1 MRYYISQWKGQQMGG
16 VFQPAVLQSVQEML
30 FFWLA
35 PLFVGWGGRGHVAG
49 MQYPA
54 IRGKNRKLSANIG
67 SSEDSRKDA
76 AREEEL
82 SSVILCLVTQKAL
95 LWSLVSLLKCL
106 RFIGTVCSDL
116 AKR

>member
-1 MRYYISQWKGQQMGG
+1 MGG

-54 IRGKNRKLSANIG
+54 IRRAKQCDPLPCHAEGSALAFG
-67 SSEDSRKDA
+67 FPAK
-76 AREEEL
+76 
-82 SSVILCLVTQKAL
+82 
-95 LWSLVSLLKCL
+95 VS
-106 RFIGTVCSDL
+106 
-116 AKR
+116 

>member
-1 MRYYISQWKGQQMGG
+1 
-16 VFQPAVLQSVQEML
+16 
-30 FFWLA
+30 
-35 PLFVGWGGRGHVAG
+35 

-106 RFIGTVCSDL
+106 RFIGTMCSDF